1 MQKDFTRNVLKI
13 VGRIPKGHLMTYSQ
27 VAKRSGSVK
36 AYRAVGNILHKNFR
50 EAQKQLPLAEFRPV
64 PCHRVIRSDGYLG
77 GYAQGSQKKQN
88 LLEKEGHVI
97 NNGRIVIQKL
107 N

>member
-13 VGRIPKGHLMTYSQ
+13 VGRIPNGHLMTYSQ
-27 VAKRSGSVK
+27 VAKRSGSPN

-77 GYAQGSQKKQN
+77 GYALGLIKKKK
-88 LLEKEGHVI
+88 LLELEGHVI
-97 NNGRIVIQKL
+97 DNDRIKL
-107 N
+107 PKLV